1 MGIDGRG
8 IFAVVDDG
16 IEPEDVARA
25 VVRGHGMPVAG
36 KRVVLDEDA
45 LRRTEPQRGPG
56 AAAVHDNTVARG
68 SAYGIEVVHVR
79 ERVQVEDASG
89 EILDSHIM
97 DPEVH
102 RVRKTEAHVLLHV
115 RVGIEGAI
123 EREIPHLEAGDS
135 RDLEHDQRTTHLAT
149 ERRQAYA
156 LTFQYDRLGD
166 DDGRTPGRKRA
177 GG

>member
-1 MGIDGRG
+1 MTPRVTMGSPWIS
-8 IFAVVDDG
+8 I
-16 IEPEDVARA
+16 P
-25 VVRGHGMPVAG
+25 
-36 KRVVLDEDA
+36 
-45 LRRTEPQRGPG
+45 
-56 AAAVHDNTVARG
+56 
-68 SAYGIEVVHVR
+68 R
-79 ERVQVEDASG
+79 ERFWKATLW
-89 EILDSHIM
+89 I
-97 DPEVH
+97 PEVH
-102 RVRKTEAHVLLHV
+102 RVRKTEAHVLIHV

-135 RDLEHDQRTTHLAT
+135 RDLEHDERTTRLTT

>member
-1 MGIDGRG
+1 
-8 IFAVVDDG
+8 
-16 IEPEDVARA
+16 
-25 VVRGHGMPVAG
+25 MPVPG
-36 KRVVLDEDA
+36 KRVVLDKDA

-56 AAAVHDNTVARG
+56 AAAVHDNTVAQG

-79 ERVQVEDASG
+79 ERVQVDDASGDDGIAVDFDSSG
-89 EILDSHIM
+89 EILESHIM

-102 RVRKTEAHVLLHV
+102 RVRKTEAHVLIHV

-135 RDLEHDQRTTHLAT
+135 RDLEHDERTTRLTT